1 MRVSSIP
8 RRALLGLGVSLAL
21 LSITLPA
28 SAKTTLPPIERV
40 TLKNGL
46 TVLLLADSANPF
58 VDLRFV
64 VKAGSSSEPAGKEG
78 LADLTASMLTN
89 GTATRSEDDIAR
101 MLDDMG
107 ASLYASASVDG
118 MSLAG
123 SVVTLD
129 PTHLDTFLTVFHD
142 CLRHATFP
150 AESLTKT
157 RTLTLAGIKRL
168 ADSHSALA
176 SEAFRAALYGAGPR
190 GRLATLKSVEALS
203 RQDLIDFRDRLLIPQ
218 HAILAI
224 AGDFDLATMMSWV
237 NTHLADPSWG
247 QGVCRPSDVAG
258 TCQSLCK
265 GDNCLDNPMV
275 ASGYT
280 DTPAE
285 PVVLLVDRADPTI
298 NQIQWRMG
306 MDTPVVL
313 TSPEWAAFR
322 VGTQILGGDFTARLN
337 TTLRVKEGLTYGA
350 RFHVGYGARD
360 SGSMRVSTYV
370 APKDLARAL
379 ELAVAEIRS
388 VTAAPL
394 EAAEID
400 SFKAKIVNA
409 FPFRFET
416 VSDTMGVY
424 LGLAAEGVDVSW
436 LEDYTDK
443 VARPTA
449 AQIHTALQSID
460 PKKMTL
466 VAVGNQDLIKPLSA
480 YGRVKVVAVDDFLS
494 SGLDKASWADE
505 AKAENK

>member
-1 MRVSSIP
+1 METPKTLAGLAMIT
-8 RRALLGLGVSLAL
+8 ALVAAAP
-21 LSITLPA
+21 TTA
-28 SAKTTLPPIERV
+28 AKTTLPPIERV
-40 TLKNGL
+40 TLANGL

-64 VKAGSSSEPAGKEG
+64 VKAGSSSDPAGKEG

-89 GTATRSEDDIAR
+89 GTATRSEDDIAGT
-101 MLDDMG
+101 LDDMG
-107 ASLYASASVDG
+107 AELGASASVDG
-118 MSLAG
+118 IFLSG

-142 CLRHATFP
+142 CLRHASFP
-150 AESLTKT
+150 EESLTKT
-157 RTLTLAGIKRL
+157 RTLTIAGIKRL

-190 GRLATLKSVEALS
+190 GRMATLESVGALT
-203 RQDLIDFRDRLLIPQ
+203 REDLVGFRDRVLVPQ

-224 AGDFDLATMMSWV
+224 AGDFDLAKMMAWV
-237 NTHLADPSWG
+237 QTNLADPDWG
-247 QGVCRPSDVAG
+247 KGVCRPSDVAG
-258 TCQSLCK
+258 TCGSLCK
-265 GDNCLDNPMV
+265 GDDCLDNPM
-275 ASGYT
+275 ASSRYA

-322 VGTQILGGDFTARLN
+322 VGTQLLGGDFTARLN

-360 SGSMRVSTYV
+360 SGAMRVSTYV

-379 ELAVAEIRS
+379 QLTVAEIRS
-388 VTAAPL
+388 VTEAPL
-394 EAAEID
+394 EAAEIE

-416 VSDTMGVY
+416 VSDTLGEY
-424 LGLAAEGVDVSW
+424 LSLAAEGVEVSW

-443 VARPTA
+443 VAAPDA
-449 AQIHTALQSID
+449 AQVHAAVQSID
-460 PKKMTL
+460 PSKMTL
-466 VAVGNQDLIKPLSA
+466 VAVGNRDLIETLSA
-480 YGRVKVVAVDDFLS
+480 YGRVKVVGVNDFLS
-494 SGLDKASWADE
+494 SGLSKASWADD
-505 AKAENK
+505 KGGK